1 MIEWGLCKGQSSH
14 NKSSLSVIFAALL
27 HKATI
32 RINNPN
38 LIEVEDSSLEVFV
51 LVSEYNQ
58 PLGDKWSEPL
68 RRL

>member
-32 RINNPN
+32 RIKNSN
-38 LIEVEDSSLEVFV
+38 LTEVDDSSLEAYI
-51 LVSEYNQ
+51 LVSEYNL
-58 PLGDKWSEPL
+58 PLGYKWSEPL